1 MVSSTGAIIVPGVA
15 GGQVIGGIIPK
26 VFDFKMRGLLT
37 QCVINTGLGLLLSG
51 VALLRCDTVAIA
63 GLTVPYEAG

>member
-1 MVSSTGAIIVPGVA
+1 M
-15 GGQVIGGIIPK
+15 IGGIIPK

-37 QCVINTGLGLLLSG
+37 QCAINTGLGLLLSG